1 MSIVKLSS
9 KGQVVIPK
17 NIRERLELKDGD
29 VLKVSIEAKKI
40 TLTPI
45 TELPEGLFVKA
56 GAEAVK
62 EFSSEAKKIDEG
74 KLAELLAAL
83 GVRD

>member
-9 KGQVVIPK
+9 RGQVVIPK
-17 NIRERLELKDGD
+17 SIRERLGLKDGD
-29 VLKVSIEAKKI
+29 KLKILIEAKKI
-40 TLTPI
+40 TLVPI
-45 TELPEGLFVKA
+45 TELPEDLFVKG

-62 EFSSEAKKIDEG
+62 EALSEAKRVNER